1 MNRNHYKFVFL
12 IIILIVLLY
21 NIVIHK
27 YKQYKIEEY
36 KNTIISLNAE
46 IKNNIELAKEIISY
60 KKSLAFKNK
69 ILKQDKWL
77 KNKAEKVVYITTED
91 KYNKYISKPQK
102 ISNVKNKKIITDDN
116 TFWMTVYQKWIWL
129 IFKKDLR

>member
-1 MNRNHYKFVFL
+1 MNRNHYNFVFL